1 MARRPAQVFTE
12 QRAHSQRPPHVERSD
27 TDPLDSVAA
36 PDGLRKGLDS
46 LVELGVEIEAH
57 ARKVRQG
64 MLEAKE
70 RFTSPCVHL
79 G

>member
-1 MARRPAQVFTE
+1 MAGRPAQILTE
-12 QRAHSQRPPHVERSD
+12 QGAHSQRPPHVERPD

-36 PDGLRKGLDS
+36 PDGFRKGLDS

-64 MLEAKE
+64 ILEAKE
-70 RFTSPCVHL
+70 RFTGRCAHL